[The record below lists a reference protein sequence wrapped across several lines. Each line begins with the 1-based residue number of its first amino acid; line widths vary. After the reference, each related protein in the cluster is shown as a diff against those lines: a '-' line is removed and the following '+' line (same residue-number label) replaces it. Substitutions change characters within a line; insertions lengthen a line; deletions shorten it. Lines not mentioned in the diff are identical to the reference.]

1 LESKY
6 TKAVLYKSSLESI
19 NMINNTS
26 SQNAKDNFKIN
37 YIIYFAILTGLIVF
51 AVIAYFII
59 SQSVDQPDESLL
71 NIFMFLIP
79 AFAIVMIFLSRFMYN
94 KICQQV
100 SGASSLFEK
109 IGKYRTAKI
118 VSWAMLEGAGLFSI
132 VAFIITHSEFFLIV
146 FFVIV
151 GAFILSKPS
160 IEEFLNDFKIEVNE
174 KDELTKQI

>member
-1 LESKY
+1 MTNIGNPSK
-6 TKAVLYKSSLESI
+6 
-19 NMINNTS
+19 
-26 SQNAKDNFKIN
+26 AKENFKVN
-37 YIIYFAILTGLIVF
+37 YTIFFALLTGLIMFVL
-51 AVIAYFII
+51 IAYLAILKDI
-59 SQSVDQPDESLL
+59 KDSDRSLL
-71 NIFMFLIP
+71 NIFMFVVP

-94 KICQQV
+94 KISQQV
-100 SGASSLFEK
+100 NGASSLFEK

-160 IEEFLNDFKIEVNE
+160 IEEFMNDFKIEVNE
-174 KDELTKQI
+174 QDELTKQV